1 MVKKESIMEKTCAKC
16 NSKMKPVKIM
26 SFGASIKIA
35 EKASKLLDNK
45 SSSIGFYACP
55 KCGIV
60 EIYADRP
67 ENFA

>member
-1 MVKKESIMEKTCAKC
+1 MEKTCTKC
-16 NSKMKPVKIM
+16 NLKMKPAKIM

-35 EKASKLLDNK
+35 EKSSKLLDNK
-45 SSSIGFYACP
+45 GSSISFYVCP

-60 EIYADRP
+60 EIYADKP